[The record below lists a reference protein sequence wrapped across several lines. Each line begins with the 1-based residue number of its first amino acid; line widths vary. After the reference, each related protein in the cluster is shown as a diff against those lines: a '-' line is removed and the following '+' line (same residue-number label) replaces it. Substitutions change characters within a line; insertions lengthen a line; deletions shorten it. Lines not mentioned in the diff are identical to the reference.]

1 MNNNKKQKEGK
12 KLNIKQ
18 ERALLLLSE
27 DKTIAEIAREIN
39 VTRQT
44 IYNWRNGNQLFQIEE
59 EKIKERI
66 RLERKQ

>member
-1 MNNNKKQKEGK
+1 MCK

-27 DKTIAEIAREIN
+27 SKTVSQIAKEIN

-44 IYNWRNGNQLFQIEE
+44 IYNWRNWNELFKSEE
-59 EKIKERI
+59 EKILEKI
-66 RLERKQ
+66 RLERK